1 MTEKEH
7 EHQTSEQTGEN
18 SGISKNPE
26 ENSKKGPSSG
36 DMPKHDQVGAEE
48 AAFEEKLKV
57 LMNQYIRLQA
67 DFDNFRR
74 RTREEAARAQ
84 SSVTM
89 AVLKEFLPVLDNF
102 DLALLQMEND
112 TSGASY
118 VKGFQMLQKQMM
130 KVFNDF
136 GVTEIKAEG
145 CAFDPH
151 FHEAVM
157 QVPSEKQEN
166 DTVAMVLQKG
176 YMMKDQVLRPAK
188 VQVVHND

>member
-1 MTEKEH
+1 MTEKKEKNQAAD
-7 EHQTSEQTGEN
+7 HQDKKDSASQT
-18 SGISKNPE
+18 
-26 ENSKKGPSSG
+26 
-36 DMPKHDQVGAEE
+36 AEE
-48 AAFEEKLKV
+48 SSQRGPDGQAEQKHHEAAAEGEASAEKLKV

-74 RTREEAARAQ
+74 RTREESAKAQ
-84 SSVTM
+84 RSVTM
-89 AVLKEFLPVLDNF
+89 SVLKEFLPVLDNF
-102 DLALLQMEND
+102 DLALSRMEKD
-112 TSGASY
+112 SSESSY

-130 KVFNDF
+130 KVLSDF
-136 GVTEIKAEG
+136 GVTEIKAAG

-176 YMMKDQVLRPAK
+176 YMMQDQVLRPAK